1 MHKRWVATCEAV
13 SDADLHSYLDAELS
27 RDRSVAVAQYLLAHP
42 DVARR
47 VDAYAAQ
54 RDMLRAALAGP
65 ANETVPPELDLKRL
79 LRERREQ
86 AELAPSTTANAA
98 PRHCRASAPKNGT
111 RRGVRIG
118 PVTSQSRLTH

>member
-1 MHKRWVATCEAV
+1 MNKRWVATCEAV
-13 SDADLHSYLDAELS
+13 SDADLHSYLDAELG

-42 DVARR
+42 DVASR

-86 AELAPSTTANAA
+86 VELASPTTGDAA
-98 PRHCRASAPKNGT
+98 PRRCQASGPHNGS
-111 RRGVRIG
+111 RRGLRMT
-118 PVTSQSRLTH
+118 PHRPT